1 MFTGFF
7 NDLRREGIPVSVT
20 EWMTLMDALHKGL
33 AGASLTG
40 FYYLARA
47 VLVKSESYYDR
58 FDVVFQRYFHGIET
72 PPDLVE
78 QVIKWLERSLP
89 PLVIDPEKRKST
101 PWNLDEM
108 RRALMERLAKQ
119 TEEHHGGSH
128 WIGTGGTSPFGH
140 SGHHPAGLRI
150 GGKSVNRS
158 AVKVAAERRYRDFRR
173 DETLSTRQFE
183 MALRKLREL
192 SQNVDGPKD
201 ELDLEATIDATC
213 KNAGWLKIIWERS
226 RKNLVKV
233 VIMMDSGGSME
244 PHAQLCGR
252 LFNAANKISHFK
264 DLRFYYFHNAV
275 YDRLYLDPFCRYNA
289 TVPVKEVLQK
299 LDREYRL
306 ILVGDASMA
315 PSELLMPDGSIYWD
329 DFNEETGYTGLKKLA
344 DHFTHTV
351 WLNPVPLSMWDRV
364 WGNETIAIIRRLFPM
379 FELTVDGLEQAI
391 KKLKALL
398 R

>member
-7 NDLRREGIPVSVT
+7 NDLRKEGIPVSLT

-33 AGASLTG
+33 ASASLTG

-72 PPDLVE
+72 PPELAE
-78 QVIKWLERSLP
+78 QVLKWLERSLP
-89 PLVIDPEKRKST
+89 PLMTDPQKRKLM
-101 PWNLDEM
+101 PWDLDEM
-108 RRALMERLAKQ
+108 RRALMERLTQQ
-119 TEEHHGGSH
+119 TGEHHGGSH

-140 SGHHPAGLRI
+140 SGYHPAGLRI

-192 SQNVDGPKD
+192 SHNVEGPKD

-213 KNAGWLKIIWERS
+213 KNAGWLTIVWERS

-233 VIMMDSGGSME
+233 VILIDSGGSME
-244 PHAQLCGR
+244 PYTHLCSR
-252 LFNAANKISHFK
+252 LFNAANKVSHFK
-264 DLRFYYFHNAV
+264 DLQFYYFHNTV
-275 YDRLYLDPFCRYNA
+275 YDKLYHDPSCRRQASTYVN
-289 TVPVKEVLQK
+289 EVLKK

-306 ILVGDASMA
+306 IIVGDASMA
-315 PSELLMPDGSIYWD
+315 PSELLMVGGTINWEEY
-329 DFNEETGYTGLKKLA
+329 NEITGHSGLKILA
-344 DHFTHTV
+344 DHFTHSA
-351 WLNPVPLSMWDRV
+351 WLNPIPQNIWHRV
-364 WGNETIAIIRRLFPM
+364 WGNETINIIRRSFPM
-379 FELTVDGLEQAI
+379 FELTVDGLEQAV
-391 KKLKALL
+391 KKLKV
-398 R
+398 RR